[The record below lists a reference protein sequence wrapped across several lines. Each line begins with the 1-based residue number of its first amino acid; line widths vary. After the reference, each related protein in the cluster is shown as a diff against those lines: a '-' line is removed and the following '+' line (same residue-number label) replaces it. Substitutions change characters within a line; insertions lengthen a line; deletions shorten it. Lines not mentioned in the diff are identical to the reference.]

1 MLSLELK
8 KGADPRRWGLA
19 SILLYYEPAK
29 EFLLLLFLLDGK
41 IILSQTTLMNI
52 CLSFSTDI
60 LASSLTILS
69 VYDLYSC

>member
-41 IILSQTTLMNI
+41 IILSQTTLMNYMFI
-52 CLSFSTDI
+52 IFYKYSSHSLDLSCP
-60 LASSLTILS
+60 L
-69 VYDLYSC
+69 